1 MYAGDWRNDER
12 EGKGYLSYYNGGRE
26 MRNFTKSKK
35 IGTFAQLTRKD
46 KYSTKFIF
54 QTGI

>member
-12 EGKGYLSYYNGGRE
+12 EGKGYLSYYNWERE

-35 IGTFAQLTRKD
+35 IGTFAQID
-46 KYSTKFIF
+46 KKGQVLYEIY
-54 QTGI
+54 IPN